1 MITIKLTYPNSREVA
16 RNVYA
21 TQAQMIVNA
30 MRADGCKVEIVSNP
44 TAIIVK

>member
-1 MITIKLTYPNSREVA
+1 MIILKLIYPNGQEVT

-21 TQAQMIVNA
+21 SQAQMIINT

-44 TAIIVK
+44 TDYIVK